1 MKKNV
6 NKSYNNNKL
15 RRKLKKI
22 ITRKKY
28 GDWAIIL
35 EDVFQRRAYEF
46 ELTDEEIIAEARN
59 FVQNVNEICWVSEN
73 ELDSSS
79 TMGIYFSGDNGR
91 ICLNQ
96 DYFLNEYRYAQSNI
110 DFGQMLY
117 EVLTHEIYHAISDWY
132 KLDYTMGLVFYDM
145 IKGYYRGIAIN
156 EVFTEVAADRTS
168 YSKNVADAE
177 KGRRDTVGYST
188 ITFSINL
195 LAAAL
200 GWSEKELLKA
210 GIQGREEL
218 SKFLNSKFSEKIFAD
233 VVGKG
238 YCASFENALDA
249 IYDIEYSDEYV
260 DSNEGFAAS
269 KKRVKEAL
277 KGLYKTAYEI
287 MNFRIEVSNDD
298 IDSNYVE
305 ELKYSLSKMERIV
318 RDSFRNFNKFYNYS
332 RKEQYEIM
340 NSLNYIK
347 SRVES
352 QINGMNIIAK
362 SCEVIDDQD
371 LVKQLTNQVRG
382 LISAYVSFRI
392 NNKRQ
397 E

>member
-79 TMGIYFSGDNGR
+79 TVGIYFSGDNGR

-132 KLDYTMGLVFYDM
+132 KLDDTMGLVFYDM

-177 KGRRDTVGYST
+177 KGRRDTVGYPT

-238 YCASFENALDA
+238 YLASFENALDA
-249 IYDIEYSDEYV
+249 IYDVEYNSDEYV
-260 DSNEGFAAS
+260 DSNEGFEAS

-298 IDSNYVE
+298 IDLNHVE

-318 RDSFRNFNKFYNYS
+318 RDSFRNFNKSYNYS

-371 LVKQLTNQVRG
+371 LVKQVTNEGRG
-382 LISAYVSFRI
+382 LISVCVSLRI
-392 NNKRQ
+392 KNKR
-397 E
+397 